1 MEKLFCGINDLA
13 ERYGVSR
20 RTMYNLLAE
29 EDAPPVMKLG
39 GRSLVEVG
47 LMDEWIRQ
55 KMTPSIIEQNK
66 RRA

>member
-1 MEKLFCGINDLA
+1 MEKLFCGINELA

-29 EDAPPVMKLG
+29 EGAPPVMKLG

-47 LMDEWIRQ
+47 LMDEWIRGR
-55 KMTPSIIEQNK
+55 MTPSVIEQNK